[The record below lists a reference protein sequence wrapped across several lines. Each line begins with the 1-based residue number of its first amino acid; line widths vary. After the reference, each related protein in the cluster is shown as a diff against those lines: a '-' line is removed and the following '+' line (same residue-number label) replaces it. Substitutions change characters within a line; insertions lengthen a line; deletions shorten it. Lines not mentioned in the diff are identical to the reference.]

1 MKLKDQLH
9 NSATHR
15 EGWDAACPVC
25 IQQAKD
31 IKFCVVCGNRHKPLE
46 QGFTTCKGCTTDADR
61 TPAAPMADER
71 ETAQWYTVNSQM
83 KEIKDVLA
91 RSSSNVKAYGWQQL
105 SNATK
110 SALREELH
118 RIQTKATAPH
128 LFEEIPGD
136 RPILKDKCNQCGA
149 DRDAPIHTA
158 PACDHCNDTRKI
170 DGEACGWCVDV
181 AYTAPKPT
189 GETIDL
195 TPESL
200 KTPEGAARVSK
211 ALDDWNNARVEFA
224 NAASR
229 FISRHGDEIR
239 SMLRRLNEDSA
250 YLDCEELEE
259 LNEAFTATQDGFL
272 RAMANHPPR

>member
-1 MKLKDQLH
+1 MKTRITKAEWYGDGRLQELLTVSQGYKERRMDLLDTPRLNRNHQPQPWAGIMAEGFKMKS
-9 NSATHR
+9 NSR
-15 EGWDAACPVC
+15 R
-25 IQQAKD
+25 I
-31 IKFCVVCGNRHKPLE
+31 
-46 QGFTTCKGCTTDADR
+46 
-61 TPAAPMADER
+61 
-71 ETAQWYTVNSQM
+71 
-83 KEIKDVLA
+83 
-91 RSSSNVKAYGWQQL
+91 
-105 SNATK
+105 
-110 SALREELH
+110 EELH

-128 LFEEIPGD
+128 LFEEIPGN

-250 YLDCEELEE
+250 YSDCEELEE